1 VKDVNALREALP
13 YINRFRGRTFVVK
26 FGGEI
31 ADDRDRLIAFCEEVA
46 LCTQVG
52 IRVVVVHGGGKQATL
67 LGRRLGVE
75 PVIHNGRRVTDELTL
90 DIVKMT
96 FAGKLNTEILG
107 AMRRAGARAVGL
119 SGVDGGLLRASK
131 RPPQRVAD
139 EETGEMRTVDFG
151 FVGDI
156 AEVDPTLVVTLL
168 RDGFIPVI
176 ASLAGDDEGEV
187 YNVNA
192 DTVAA
197 AIAKALRAEKWIV
210 ATNVDGVLD
219 REGRLIRQLTAS
231 EARAL
236 VDDRIATGGMI
247 PKLEAALSAI
257 EAGVA
262 SVHLV
267 NGTQPNALLTE
278 IFTVEG
284 AGTMIS
290 QGSAERVDRDR

>member
-1 VKDVNALREALP
+1 MRDVNALREALP
-13 YINRFRGRTFVVK
+13 YINRFSGRTFVVK

-31 ADDRDRLIAFCEEVA
+31 ADERDRLVAFCEEVA

-52 IRVVVVHGGGKQATL
+52 IRVVVVHGGGKQATQ

-75 PVIHNGRRVTDELTL
+75 PVILNGRRVTDEETL

-119 SGVDGGLLRASK
+119 SGVDGGLLRANK

-139 EETGEMRTVDFG
+139 ADTGEVRTIDFG

-156 AEVDPTLVVTLL
+156 AEVDPTLVITLL
-168 RDGFIPVI
+168 RDGFVPVI
-176 ASLAGDDEGEV
+176 ASLAGDEEGEV

-192 DTVAA
+192 DTVAS
-197 AIAKALRAEKWIV
+197 AIARALKAEKWIV

-219 REGRLIRQLTAS
+219 REGRLIRQLTTAETRDLIAS
-231 EARAL
+231 GT
-236 VDDRIATGGMI
+236 ATGGMI
-247 PKLEAALSAI
+247 PKLEAAVAAI
-257 EAGVA
+257 EDGVA

-267 NGTQPNALLTE
+267 NGTQHNALLTE

-284 AGTMIS
+284 AGTMITS
-290 QGSAERVDRDR
+290 GL

>member
-1 VKDVNALREALP
+1 VRDVNALREALP
-13 YINRFRGRTFVVK
+13 FINRFRGRTFVVK

-31 ADDRDRLIAFCEEVA
+31 ADDRERLVAFCEEVA
-46 LCTQVG
+46 LCAQVG
-52 IRVVVVHGGGKQATL
+52 IRVVVVHGGGKQATQ
-67 LGRRLGVE
+67 LGRRLGIE
-75 PVIHNGRRVTDELTL
+75 PVILNGRRVTDEGTL
-90 DIVKMT
+90 DVVKMA

-119 SGVDGGLLRASK
+119 SGVDGGLLRARR
-131 RPPQRVAD
+131 RPPQTVAD
-139 EETGEMRTVDFG
+139 DATGERRTVDFG

-156 AEVDPTLVVTLL
+156 ADVDPGVLETLL
-168 RDGFIPVI
+168 RDGFVPVI
-176 ASLAGDDEGEV
+176 ASLAGDDDGEV

-192 DTVAA
+192 DTVAS
-197 AIAKALRAEKWIV
+197 AIARALEAEKLIV

-219 REGRLIRQLTAS
+219 GDGRLLRQLTVA

-236 VDDRIATGGMI
+236 VADRVATGGMV
-247 PKLEAALSAI
+247 PKLEAALAAI
-257 EAGVA
+257 EAGVG

-290 QGSAERVDRDR
+290 R

>member
-1 VKDVNALREALP
+1 VRDVNALREALP
-13 YINRFRGRTFVVK
+13 YINRFRGSTFVVK

-31 ADDRDRLIAFCEEVA
+31 ADDRERLVAFCEELA
-46 LCTQVG
+46 LCAQVG
-52 IRVVVVHGGGKQATL
+52 IRVVVVHGGGKQATQ
-67 LGRRLGVE
+67 LGKRLGIE
-75 PVIHNGRRVTDELTL
+75 PVILNGRRVTDEGTL
-90 DIVKMT
+90 DVVKMA

-119 SGVDGGLLRASK
+119 SGVDGGLLKARK
-131 RPPQRVAD
+131 RPPQTVSDA
-139 EETGEMRTVDFG
+139 ETGEARTVDFG

-156 AEVDPTLVVTLL
+156 ADVDPSVIETLL
-168 RDGFIPVI
+168 RDGFVPVI

-192 DTVAA
+192 DTVAS
-197 AIAKALRAEKWIV
+197 AIARALRAEKLIV

-219 REGRLIRQLTAS
+219 GEGRLLRQLTEE

-236 VDDRIATGGMI
+236 VADKVATGGMI
-247 PKLEAALSAI
+247 PKLEAALSALG
-257 EAGVA
+257 ASVG

-278 IFTVEG
+278 VFTVEG

-290 QGSAERVDRDR
+290 QKR